1 MKFTTKIK
9 LISLLTTILP
19 LLIATIL
26 VTVIARNELFAQ
38 AEAKLTAVREIKQR
52 QISAMFDDF
61 ASGLQVV
68 RSVVSAQLDPKQP
81 ENSHQVLTALNK
93 NLGFYDIFVI
103 DPQGQVIYTAAREAD
118 YQTNLIHGPYA
129 TSGLAKLFQK
139 ARRQSGQILL
149 EDFAPYAPSND
160 EPAAFMAT
168 DLQIDGQLYIVAVQL
183 SIDKINAVMQVR
195 EGMGQTG
202 ESYLVGPDGRMR
214 SDSFLDSRHRNV
226 KASFAGT
233 IGNNGVETTASLAA
247 LKGEAGLQYIDDYN
261 HNPVVSAYAPVT
273 AFGLQWALLAE
284 VDVAEVSAPAQ
295 QMLLTGVVIIIVAL
309 VVALLVSRAVTGF
322 VINPLGGEPAEMV
335 HLTSV
340 IAQGDL
346 TLSLQAKQQ
355 SSLMG
360 WLNKMQAQLRLLISK
375 LVGVG
380 HALEMAA
387 AQNSAAMLQADG
399 SLQLQARETEMLATA
414 VEEMSYAAAE
424 IGSNTVKASDE
435 VAHCK
440 QATTELHQTIHL
452 VGANLTQTLAAFS
465 HIRTGVVRLDQDS
478 QQIAQVVAVIT
489 AIAEQTNLLAL
500 NAAIEAARAGEQG
513 RGFAVVADEVRQL
526 AGKVQLATSD
536 IAKVI
541 QGILQV
547 SASLSG
553 SSENC
558 ETLATTTQQE
568 AQQML
573 SQVQTIDERL
583 NELKSLMV
591 QTATAAEE
599 QTSVSATLAQSISCL
614 SAAAE
619 ENSTAISEVAAS
631 TRNLPALAT
640 DLAAMAGQIKNE
652 SD

>member
-38 AEAKLTAVREIKQR
+38 AEAKLPAVREIKQR

-440 QATTELHQTIHL
+440 QAATELHQTIHL

-631 TRNLPALAT
+631 TRNLLGLAT
-640 DLAAMAGQIKNE
+640 DLGATVGQFKV
-652 SD
+652 

>member
-168 DLQIDGQLYIVAVQL
+168 DFQIDGQLYIVAVQL

-233 IGNNGVETTASLAA
+233 IGNNGVETMASLAA

-631 TRNLPALAT
+631 TRNLLGLAT
-640 DLAAMAGQIKNE
+640 DLGATVGQFKV
-652 SD
+652 

>member
-129 TSGLAKLFQK
+129 TSGLAKMFQK

-631 TRNLPALAT
+631 TRNLLGLAT
-640 DLAAMAGQIKNE
+640 DLGATVGQFKV
-652 SD
+652 

>member
-168 DLQIDGQLYIVAVQL
+168 DFQIDGQLYIVAVQL

-440 QATTELHQTIHL
+440 QAATELHQTIHL

-583 NELKSLMV
+583 NELKSLMI

-631 TRNLPALAT
+631 TRNLLGLAT
-640 DLAAMAGQIKNE
+640 DLGATVGQFKV
-652 SD
+652 

>member
-1 MKFTTKIK
+1 
-9 LISLLTTILP
+9 
-19 LLIATIL
+19 
-26 VTVIARNELFAQ
+26 
-38 AEAKLTAVREIKQR
+38 
-52 QISAMFDDF
+52 
-61 ASGLQVV
+61 
-68 RSVVSAQLDPKQP
+68 
-81 ENSHQVLTALNK
+81 
-93 NLGFYDIFVI
+93 
-103 DPQGQVIYTAAREAD
+103 
-118 YQTNLIHGPYA
+118 
-129 TSGLAKLFQK
+129 
-139 ARRQSGQILL
+139 
-149 EDFAPYAPSND
+149 
-160 EPAAFMAT
+160 MAT
-168 DLQIDGQLYIVAVQL
+168 DVQVDGQLYVVAVQL

-202 ESYLVGPDGRMR
+202 ESYLVGADGRMR
-214 SDSFLDSRHRNV
+214 SDSFLDSRNRNV
-226 KASFAGT
+226 KASFAGS
-233 IGNNGVETTASLAA
+233 ISVNGVETEASLAA
-247 LKGEAGLQYIDDYN
+247 LQGQSGLQYINDYN
-261 HNPVVSAYAPVT
+261 QNPVVSAYAPVT

-284 VDVAEVSAPAQ
+284 VDVAEVAAPAEH
-295 QMLLTGVVIIIVAL
+295 MLFTGMVIIIVAL
-309 VVALLVSRAVTGF
+309 IVALLVSKAVTGF

-360 WLNKMQAQLRLLISK
+360 WLNKMQSQLRLLISK
-375 LVGVG
+375 LIGVG
-380 HALEMAA
+380 QALEMAA

-424 IGSNTVKASDE
+424 IGTNTVKASDE

-440 QATTELHQTIHL
+440 VAATELHQTIHV
-452 VGANLTQTLAAFS
+452 VGENLTQTLHAFAQ
-465 HIRTGVVRLDQDS
+465 IRQGVVRLDADS

-526 AGKVQLATSD
+526 AGKVQLATAD

-547 SASLSG
+547 SASLTG
-553 SSENC
+553 SSEHC

-573 SQVQTIDERL
+573 GQVQTIDDRL
-583 NELKSLMV
+583 NELKSLMI

-631 TRNLPALAT
+631 TRNLLGLAT
-640 DLAAMAGQIKNE
+640 DLGATVGQFKV
-652 SD
+652 

>member
-631 TRNLPALAT
+631 TRNLLGLAT
-640 DLAAMAGQIKNE
+640 DLGATVGQFKV
-652 SD
+652 

>member
-103 DPQGQVIYTAAREAD
+103 EPQGQVIYTAAREAD

-139 ARRQSGQILL
+139 ARRQSGEILL

-440 QATTELHQTIHL
+440 QAATELHQTIHL

-631 TRNLPALAT
+631 TRNLLGLAT
-640 DLAAMAGQIKNE
+640 DLGATVGQFKV
-652 SD
+652 

>member
-465 HIRTGVVRLDQDS
+465 HIRTGVVRLDQDIYGRS
-478 QQIAQVVAVIT
+478 HTCQVNQACQHPFVCWFFV
-489 AIAEQTNLLAL
+489 
-500 NAAIEAARAGEQG
+500 
-513 RGFAVVADEVRQL
+513 
-526 AGKVQLATSD
+526 LATF
-536 IAKVI
+536 KLCLLM
-541 QGILQV
+541 LQ
-547 SASLSG
+547 AY
-553 SSENC
+553 
-558 ETLATTTQQE
+558 
-568 AQQML
+568 
-573 SQVQTIDERL
+573 R
-583 NELKSLMV
+583 
-591 QTATAAEE
+591 
-599 QTSVSATLAQSISCL
+599 
-614 SAAAE
+614 
-619 ENSTAISEVAAS
+619 
-631 TRNLPALAT
+631 
-640 DLAAMAGQIKNE
+640 
-652 SD
+652 

>member
-631 TRNLPALAT
+631 THNLLGLAT
-640 DLAAMAGQIKNE
+640 DLGATVGQFKV
-652 SD
+652 

>member
-139 ARRQSGQILL
+139 ARRQSGKILL

-440 QATTELHQTIHL
+440 QAATELHQTIHL

-631 TRNLPALAT
+631 TRNLLGLAT
-640 DLAAMAGQIKNE
+640 DLGATVGQFKV
-652 SD
+652 

>member
-440 QATTELHQTIHL
+440 QAATELHQTIHL

-631 TRNLPALAT
+631 TRNLLGLAT
-640 DLAAMAGQIKNE
+640 DLGATVGQFKV
-652 SD
+652 

>member
-247 LKGEAGLQYIDDYN
+247 LKGEVGLQYIDDYN

-440 QATTELHQTIHL
+440 QAATDLHQTIHL

-631 TRNLPALAT
+631 TRNLLGLAT
-640 DLAAMAGQIKNE
+640 DLGATVGQFKV
-652 SD
+652 

>member
-139 ARRQSGQILL
+139 SRRQSGQILL

-583 NELKSLMV
+583 NELKSLMI

-631 TRNLPALAT
+631 TRNLLGLAT
-640 DLAAMAGQIKNE
+640 DLGATVGQFKV
-652 SD
+652 

>member
-149 EDFAPYAPSND
+149 EDFSPYAPSND

-168 DLQIDGQLYIVAVQL
+168 DFQIDGQLYIVAVQL

-202 ESYLVGPDGRMR
+202 ESYLVGQDGRMR

-440 QATTELHQTIHL
+440 QAATDLHQTIHL

-583 NELKSLMV
+583 NELKSLMI

-631 TRNLPALAT
+631 TRNLLGLAT
-640 DLAAMAGQIKNE
+640 DLGATVGQFKV
-652 SD
+652 

>member
-61 ASGLQVV
+61 ASGVQVV

-631 TRNLPALAT
+631 TRNLLGLAT
-640 DLAAMAGQIKNE
+640 DLGATVGQFKV
-652 SD
+652 

>member
-440 QATTELHQTIHL
+440 QAATDLHQTIHL

-583 NELKSLMV
+583 NELKSLMI

-631 TRNLPALAT
+631 TRNLLGLAT
-640 DLAAMAGQIKNE
+640 DLGATVGQFKV
-652 SD
+652 

>member
-583 NELKSLMV
+583 NELKSLMI

-631 TRNLPALAT
+631 TRNLLGLAT
-640 DLAAMAGQIKNE
+640 DLGATVGQFKV
-652 SD
+652 

>member
-440 QATTELHQTIHL
+440 QAATDLHQTIHL

-631 TRNLPALAT
+631 TRNLLGLAT
-640 DLAAMAGQIKNE
+640 DLGATVGQFKV
-652 SD
+652 

>member
-440 QATTELHQTIHL
+440 QAATELHQTIHL

-583 NELKSLMV
+583 NELKSLMI

-631 TRNLPALAT
+631 TRNLLGLAT
-640 DLAAMAGQIKNE
+640 DLGATVGQFKV
-652 SD
+652 

>member
-19 LLIATIL
+19 LLIATFL

-168 DLQIDGQLYIVAVQL
+168 DFQIDGQLYIVAVQL

-440 QATTELHQTIHL
+440 QAATDLHQTIHL

-583 NELKSLMV
+583 NELKSLMI

-631 TRNLPALAT
+631 TRNLLGLAT
-640 DLAAMAGQIKNE
+640 DLGATVGQFKV
-652 SD
+652 

>member
-1 MKFTTKIK
+1 
-9 LISLLTTILP
+9 
-19 LLIATIL
+19 
-26 VTVIARNELFAQ
+26 
-38 AEAKLTAVREIKQR
+38 
-52 QISAMFDDF
+52 
-61 ASGLQVV
+61 
-68 RSVVSAQLDPKQP
+68 
-81 ENSHQVLTALNK
+81 
-93 NLGFYDIFVI
+93 
-103 DPQGQVIYTAAREAD
+103 
-118 YQTNLIHGPYA
+118 
-129 TSGLAKLFQK
+129 
-139 ARRQSGQILL
+139 
-149 EDFAPYAPSND
+149 
-160 EPAAFMAT
+160 
-168 DLQIDGQLYIVAVQL
+168 
-183 SIDKINAVMQVR
+183 
-195 EGMGQTG
+195 
-202 ESYLVGPDGRMR
+202 
-214 SDSFLDSRHRNV
+214 
-226 KASFAGT
+226 
-233 IGNNGVETTASLAA
+233 
-247 LKGEAGLQYIDDYN
+247 
-261 HNPVVSAYAPVT
+261 
-273 AFGLQWALLAE
+273 
-284 VDVAEVSAPAQ
+284 
-295 QMLLTGVVIIIVAL
+295 
-309 VVALLVSRAVTGF
+309 
-322 VINPLGGEPAEMV
+322 MV

-360 WLNKMQAQLRLLISK
+360 WLNKMQSQLRLLISK
-375 LVGVG
+375 LIGVG
-380 HALEMAA
+380 QALEMAA

-424 IGSNTVKASDE
+424 IGTNTVKASDE

-440 QATTELHQTIHL
+440 VAATELHQTIHV
-452 VGANLTQTLAAFS
+452 VGENLTQTLHAFAQ
-465 HIRTGVVRLDQDS
+465 IRQGVVRLDADS

-526 AGKVQLATSD
+526 AGKVQLATAD

-547 SASLSG
+547 SASLTG
-553 SSENC
+553 SSEHC

-573 SQVQTIDERL
+573 GQVQTIDDRL
-583 NELKSLMV
+583 NELKSLMI

-631 TRNLPALAT
+631 TRNLLGLAT
-640 DLAAMAGQIKNE
+640 DLGATVGQFKV
-652 SD
+652 

>member
-168 DLQIDGQLYIVAVQL
+168 DFQIDGQLYIVAVQL

-273 AFGLQWALLAE
+273 PFGLQWALLAE

-440 QATTELHQTIHL
+440 QAATELHQTIHL

-583 NELKSLMV
+583 NELKSLMI

-631 TRNLPALAT
+631 TRNLLGLAT
-640 DLAAMAGQIKNE
+640 DLGATVGQFKV
-652 SD
+652 

>member
-38 AEAKLTAVREIKQR
+38 AESKLTAVREIKQK

-61 ASGLQVV
+61 ADGLKVV
-68 RSVVSAQLDPKQP
+68 RSVVSVQLDPKQP
-81 ENSHQVLTALNK
+81 ENSHRVLTELNK

-103 DPQGQVIYTAAREAD
+103 DPQGLVIYTAAREAD

-233 IGNNGVETTASLAA
+233 IGNNGVETVASLAA
-247 LKGEAGLQYIDDYN
+247 LKGEAGLQYINDYN
-261 HNPVVSAYAPVT
+261 RNPVVSAYAPVS

-284 VDVAEVSAPAQ
+284 VDVAEVAAPAQ
-295 QMLLTGVVIIIVAL
+295 QMLFTGMVIIIVAL
-309 VVALLVSRAVTGF
+309 VVALLVSKAVTGF

-346 TLSLQAKQQ
+346 TLTLQAKQQ

-440 QATTELHQTIHL
+440 QAATDLHQTIHL
-452 VGANLTQTLAAFS
+452 VGDNLTQTLAAFS
-465 HIRTGVVRLDQDS
+465 QIRTGVVRLDQDS

-558 ETLATTTQQE
+558 ETLAITTQQE

-573 SQVQTIDERL
+573 SQVQTIDDRL

-619 ENSTAISEVAAS
+619 ENSTAISEVAAN
-631 TRNLPALAT
+631 TRNLLGLAT
-640 DLAAMAGQIKNE
+640 DLGATVGQFKV
-652 SD
+652 

>member
-1 MKFTTKIK
+1 
-9 LISLLTTILP
+9 
-19 LLIATIL
+19 
-26 VTVIARNELFAQ
+26 
-38 AEAKLTAVREIKQR
+38 
-52 QISAMFDDF
+52 
-61 ASGLQVV
+61 
-68 RSVVSAQLDPKQP
+68 
-81 ENSHQVLTALNK
+81 
-93 NLGFYDIFVI
+93 
-103 DPQGQVIYTAAREAD
+103 
-118 YQTNLIHGPYA
+118 
-129 TSGLAKLFQK
+129 
-139 ARRQSGQILL
+139 
-149 EDFAPYAPSND
+149 
-160 EPAAFMAT
+160 MAT

-195 EGMGQTG
+195 DGMGQTG

-435 VAHCK
+435 VAHCNTSYDRITSNHSFS
-440 QATTELHQTIHL
+440 A
-452 VGANLTQTLAAFS
+452 ARPDADALAAFS

-478 QQIAQVVAVIT
+478 QQIAQVVAVIA

-631 TRNLPALAT
+631 TRNLLGLAT
-640 DLAAMAGQIKNE
+640 DLGATVGQFKV
-652 SD
+652 